1 MPAHEVSEQ
10 FFQYKYCDSLVIPRN
25 DPLYLLFIA
34 IFVINHIAQACTA
47 VIAVDQLYLIR

>member
-1 MPAHEVSEQ
+1 MNISEQ
-10 FFQYKYCDSLVIPRN
+10 FFQYQYSDPLVIPRN